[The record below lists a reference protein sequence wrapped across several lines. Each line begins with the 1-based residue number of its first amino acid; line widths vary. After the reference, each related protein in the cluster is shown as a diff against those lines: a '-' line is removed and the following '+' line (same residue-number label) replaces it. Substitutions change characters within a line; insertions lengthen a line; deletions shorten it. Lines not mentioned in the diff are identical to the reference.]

1 MPSGSREEV
10 SSHAPCPFWAT
21 PLPHVGLFHITTIR
35 KCVRVPTHAPLCSA
49 EFAGGVSVT
58 AFHARFIAL
67 RVSRRHGACA
77 SPRHL
82 GERNDTS
89 TAPKLSKTL
98 RSRPFIPDTSGHFE
112 GTDRSFPMWWA
123 FPTADYYDGSVTV
136 GLAPCRSSHVPVV
149 LNVLARRRC
158 PVHLLEY
165 AHCTSPIMRR
175 VRTAKLYRYAH
186 DGAASRRGRG
196 ECEVPPLEIG

>member
-10 SSHAPCPFWAT
+10 SSHSPCPFWAK
-21 PLPHVGLFHITTIR
+21 PIPHVGLFHITTIR

-82 GERNDTS
+82 GERNYTS
-89 TAPKLSKTL
+89 TALKLSKTL
-98 RSRPFIPDTSGHFE
+98 RSRPFIPDDSRHFE
-112 GTDRSFPMWWA
+112 GTDRSFAMW
-123 FPTADYYDGSVTV
+123 TALPSSNYYGRSVPI
-136 GLAPCRSSHVPVV
+136 GLA
-149 LNVLARRRC
+149 ARRRSR
-158 PVHLLEY
+158 VQ
-165 AHCTSPIMRR
+165 ARQTSERDLGPLFAPLNGLVGRR
-175 VRTAKLYRYAH
+175 SM
-186 DGAASRRGRG
+186 GGGFGRRK
-196 ECEVPPLEIG
+196 